1 MLHVA
6 EVIIQLLKQQDML
19 FLRLLPLEDE
29 SATGILVVKKA
40 ILLGVLFGH
49 SVHVLVALSLCL
61 ELEEPLLGLPLLVVV
76 DDLEDC
82 HDDHENEGLK
92 AEDGEL
98 VAPLDDGLQCSHVCD
113 HYQGVT

>member
-1 MLHVA
+1 MG
-6 EVIIQLLKQQDML
+6 EVIIQLLKQQNML

-29 SATGILVVKKA
+29 SATRILIVKQA

-61 ELEEPLLGLPLLVVV
+61 ELEEPLLGLPLLIIVH
-76 DDLEDC
+76 DLEDC
-82 HDDHENEGLK
+82 NYDHENEGLE

-98 VAPLDDGLQCSHVCD
+98 VAPLDYGLQCSHVCD
-113 HYQGVT
+113 HYQGVA